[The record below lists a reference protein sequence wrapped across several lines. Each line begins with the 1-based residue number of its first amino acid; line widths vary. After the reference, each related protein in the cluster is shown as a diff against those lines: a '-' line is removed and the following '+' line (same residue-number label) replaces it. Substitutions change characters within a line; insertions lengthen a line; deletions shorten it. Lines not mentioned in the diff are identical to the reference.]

1 MTPHIS
7 AVVSSTTTSPP
18 CDVMWDK
25 VVSVHDHHVP
35 PYVIGIGASL
45 CCPLCLH
52 YFLPI
57 GMETPAQNLF
67 NGMLVNGRS
76 IVVEAIA
83 LLKGRWKILQD
94 LNTKIQFSLLCLKEG
109 QSYLASFGKHKVM
122 RLRKGAKF
130 PMAAISEDLIKT
142 TLIVHAEKLVQFKV
156 RAVVTMR
163 NKMKEDFKET
173 ILKHFDAINNR
184 IGTRNIVLDADY
196 QHQD

>member
-45 CCPLCLH
+45 YCPLCLH

-109 QSYLASFGKHKVM
+109 CSFVHLSQFFNYCDYYLKFEANHIYSRHRVFIAGK
-122 RLRKGAKF
+122 RLVSLKIMKKSRSCTS
-130 PMAAISEDLIKT
+130 IYLHID
-142 TLIVHAEKLVQFKV
+142 QFI
-156 RAVVTMR
+156 
-163 NKMKEDFKET
+163 F
-173 ILKHFDAINNR
+173 HFYN
-184 IGTRNIVLDADY
+184 
-196 QHQD
+196 

>member
-45 CCPLCLH
+45 YCPLCLH

-57 GMETPAQNLF
+57 GMETLAQNLF

-94 LNTKIQFSLLCLKEG
+94 LNTKIQFSLLCLKEANHIY
-109 QSYLASFGKHKVM
+109 SRHRVFIAGKREFYWVEACAWHGV
-122 RLRKGAKF
+122 L
-130 PMAAISEDLIKT
+130 PYHNPNNECP
-142 TLIVHAEKLVQFKV
+142 KLFI
-156 RAVVTMR
+156 
-163 NKMKEDFKET
+163 F
-173 ILKHFDAINNR
+173 
-184 IGTRNIVLDADY
+184 
-196 QHQD
+196 